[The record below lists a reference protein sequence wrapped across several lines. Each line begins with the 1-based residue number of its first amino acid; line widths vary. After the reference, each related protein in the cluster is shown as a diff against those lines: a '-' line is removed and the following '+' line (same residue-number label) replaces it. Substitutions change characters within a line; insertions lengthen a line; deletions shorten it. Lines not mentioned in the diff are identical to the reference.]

1 MLDRQDILDVCPDM
15 TVLVDEP
22 MRRHTSFAIG
32 GPTDLMAMPSSPA
45 ALAAL
50 LALARRRETPVLLM
64 GKGTNLLVSDRG
76 VRGLVIKTHS
86 GLAGLRRGGEC
97 EIVAGCGVLLSAL
110 ASAAARWGLSGLAF
124 AHGIPGTVGGAVYMN
139 AGAYDGE
146 MSRVVRRTS
155 YVDTVGQFGVL
166 TGPAHAF
173 SYRHSFFTDHGGSFA
188 LEITLTLTSGDSDA
202 IRAETEALDA
212 RRRAAQPLD
221 LPSAGSVFKRP
232 LGGHAAPLIEAC
244 GLKGAH
250 VGGAAV
256 SDKHAGFIVNSGGAT
271 CEDVRRLIE
280 QIQERVRAETGVQL
294 EPEIG
299 LVGDF
304 GAGAPREGGNV

>member
-1 MLDRQDILDVCPDM
+1 MLDRQDILNVCPDM
-15 TVLVDEP
+15 PVLVDEP
-22 MRRHTSFAIG
+22 MCRHTSFAIG
-32 GPTDLMAMPSSPA
+32 GPVDLMALPASPA

-50 LALARRRETPVLLM
+50 LALAHRRETPVLLM
-64 GKGTNLLVSDRG
+64 GNGTNLLVSDRG
-76 VRGLVIKTHS
+76 VRGLVVKTHDGLS
-86 GLAGLRRGGEC
+86 GLKRSGKR
-97 EIVAGCGVLLSAL
+97 EIVAGCGVLLSEL
-110 ASAAARWGLSGLAF
+110 AAAAARWGLSGLAF

-146 MSRVVRRTS
+146 MSAVVRRTS
-155 YVDTVGQFGVL
+155 YVGMTGQFGVL

-173 SYRHSFFTDHGGSFA
+173 SYRHSFFTDHRRAFA
-188 LEITLTLTSGDSDA
+188 LEITLALTPGDPEA

-232 LGGHAAPLIEAC
+232 PGGHAAPLIEAC
-244 GLKGAH
+244 GLKGAR

-256 SDKHAGFIVNSGGAT
+256 SDKHAGFIVNRGGAT
-271 CEDVRRLIE
+271 CEDVRRLIG
-280 QIQERVRAETGVQL
+280 QIQERVHAETGVTL

-299 LVGDF
+299 LMGDF
-304 GAGAPREGGNV
+304 GAGAPA

>member
-1 MLDRQDILDVCPDM
+1 MLDRQDILAVCPDIP
-15 TVLVDEP
+15 VLVGEP

-32 GPTDLMAMPSSPA
+32 GPADLMALPNSPA

-50 LALARRRETPVLLM
+50 LTLARRRETPVLLM
-64 GKGTNLLVSDRG
+64 GNGTNLLVSDRG

-86 GLAGLRRGGEC
+86 GLSGLRRSGEC
-97 EIVAGCGVLLSAL
+97 EIVAGCGALLSEL

-139 AGAYDGE
+139 AGAYGGE
-146 MSRVVRRTS
+146 MSHVVRRTS
-155 YVDTVGQFGVL
+155 YAGTTGQFGVL
-166 TGPAHAF
+166 TGPAHEF
-173 SYRHSFFTDHGGSFA
+173 SYRRSFFTGHRGAFA
-188 LEITLTLTSGDSDA
+188 LEITLTLTPGDPEA
-202 IRAETEALDA
+202 IRAETEALDE
-212 RRRAAQPLD
+212 RRRTSQPLA

-232 LGGHAAPLIEAC
+232 PDGHAAPLIEAC
-244 GLKGAH
+244 GLKGAR
-250 VGGAAV
+250 VGGATV
-256 SDKHAGFIVNSGGAT
+256 SDKHAGFIVNNGGAT
-271 CEDVRRLIE
+271 CDDVRRLIE

-304 GAGAPREGGNV
+304 GAGGAARGGER